1 VRSEHATL
9 IIAVDCEAGSQLE
22 SASRG
27 HASAGQSQ
35 MQHMH
40 VVLLPTV
47 FVPYM
52 YMYTVTRDSIMRY
65 LDGYT

>member
-1 VRSEHATL
+1 
-9 IIAVDCEAGSQLE
+9 
-22 SASRG
+22 
-27 HASAGQSQ
+27 

-47 FVPYM
+47 LVPFM
-52 YMYTVTRDSIMRY
+52 YMHAVMRDSIMRY

>member
-1 VRSEHATL
+1 
-9 IIAVDCEAGSQLE
+9 
-22 SASRG
+22 
-27 HASAGQSQ
+27 
-35 MQHMH
+35 MH